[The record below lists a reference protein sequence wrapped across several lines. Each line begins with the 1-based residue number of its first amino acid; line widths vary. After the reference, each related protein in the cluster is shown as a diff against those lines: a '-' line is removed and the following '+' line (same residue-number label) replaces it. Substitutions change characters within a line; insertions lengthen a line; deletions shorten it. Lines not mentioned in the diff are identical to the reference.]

1 MESRMLT
8 RAWRSMYSLSSQLE
22 PSALQAAFEAPQKHK
37 MASW

>member
-8 RAWRSMYSLSSQLE
+8 RAWRSMYSISSQLE
-22 PSALQAAFEAPQKHK
+22 PSALRAAFEAPEKHK